1 MIETHMEG
9 KTAFVTGG
17 GSGIGR
23 AACLAFGRE
32 RAKVVVADVNEK
44 GGKETVKLIKEAG
57 GEAKFIKLDVSD
69 AQAVEKAI
77 NDMVNEYGTLDYAF
91 NNAGVPAPFHNMGDY
106 PLDEFQ
112 KVINVNLMGVVYCM
126 KYELQVMDK
135 QGSGAIVNNSSIL
148 GEVGFGGVTP
158 YTAAKHG
165 VIGLTREAAIEYAP
179 QGIRINAVCPGFID
193 TSMLKDA
200 GITTDKEAQKEIE
213 KLHPMNRLGKAEE
226 IAETVLWL
234 CTEKASFITGQAI
247 EVDGGYTVR

>member
-126 KYELQVMDK
+126 KYELQVMP
-135 QGSGAIVNNSSIL
+135 IIL
-148 GEVGFGGVTP
+148 W
-158 YTAAKHG
+158 
-165 VIGLTREAAIEYAP
+165 EAGP
-179 QGIRINAVCPGFID
+179 
-193 TSMLKDA
+193 S
-200 GITTDKEAQKEIE
+200 
-213 KLHPMNRLGKAEE
+213 
-226 IAETVLWL
+226 
-234 CTEKASFITGQAI
+234 
-247 EVDGGYTVR
+247 